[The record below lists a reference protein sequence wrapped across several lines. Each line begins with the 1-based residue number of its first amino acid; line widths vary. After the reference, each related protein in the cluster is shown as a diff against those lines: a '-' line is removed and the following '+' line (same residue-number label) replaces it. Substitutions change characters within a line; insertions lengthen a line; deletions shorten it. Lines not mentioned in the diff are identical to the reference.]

1 MKDEDA
7 LLGEETL
14 DEDLLDFEFDDLLA
28 GDIEATN
35 GDSIPDEEVI
45 ELVDVVEEDS
55 MPGDLE
61 ADSGLE
67 DLSITTDEGGPTDG
81 DEPETVSENFTLT
94 MDTDDFLK
102 ELDDGASDLA
112 LKLESDSDNIIDDLE
127 SFTEPDLELD
137 LEGSDL
143 ESLAGEET
151 ELEDLIEAEDVE
163 EGVEPDLPESDD
175 FSETPDSESDT
186 VLKGQD
192 IPEEPDAEPDIQDSD
207 LEAMAQEMPSIE
219 TEDPAKAPVSDDQPA
234 EETRVQEEEKSIT
247 EMDLS
252 PSQAVEAA
260 VTAPASVK
268 PQLEISQDRIET
280 IIKEV
285 VEEVVERVAR
295 ETMADVAKK
304 VIGEA
309 IDALK
314 KSLESPSEQ

>member
-45 ELVDVVEEDS
+45 ELVDVVEEGS

-67 DLSITTDEGGPTDG
+67 DLSITTDEGEPTDG

-94 MDTDDFLK
+94 MDADDFLK

-112 LKLESDSDNIIDDLE
+112 LKLESDSDNIVEDLE

-163 EGVEPDLPESDD
+163 EKVEPDLPESDD

-252 PSQAVEAA
+252 PSQAVETA
-260 VTAPASVK
+260 VTAPASVE

-285 VEEVVERVAR
+285 VEKVVERVAR

-314 KSLESPSEQ
+314 KSLESPSE

>member
-45 ELVDVVEEDS
+45 ELVDVVEEGS

-67 DLSITTDEGGPTDG
+67 DLSITTDEGEPTDG

-94 MDTDDFLK
+94 MDADDFLK

-163 EGVEPDLPESDD
+163 EEVEPDLPESDD

-260 VTAPASVK
+260 VTAPASVE

-285 VEEVVERVAR
+285 VEKVVERVAR

-314 KSLESPSEQ
+314 KSLESPSE